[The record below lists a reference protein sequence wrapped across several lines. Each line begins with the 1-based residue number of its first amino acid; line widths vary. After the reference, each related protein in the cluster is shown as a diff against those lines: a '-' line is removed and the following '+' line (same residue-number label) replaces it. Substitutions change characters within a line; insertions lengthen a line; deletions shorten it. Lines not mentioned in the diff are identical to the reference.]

1 MEILL
6 SLITS
11 GSVKYIAILILVAV
25 GGTYFYVSYKNYGEL
40 QRQLAQYEYNVKQL
54 EQLVKDKEKFID
66 QLNQINKDKDEA
78 VSLLEKQRE
87 ELNNKLKEIESDID
101 VEVGKGNDRPSSN
114 ILKDTFRKLGVM
126 K

>member
-11 GSVKYIAILILVAV
+11 GSIRYIVILLLVAV

-40 QRQLAQYEYNVKQL
+40 QRQLAQYEYNIKQL
-54 EQLVKDKEKFID
+54 EQIVKDRETQI
-66 QLNQINKDKDEA
+66 QNLNQINKDKDQA
-78 VSLLEKQRE
+78 VVLLEEHRRE
-87 ELNNKLKEIESDID
+87 LEDKLKSIESDID
-101 VEVGKGNDRPSSN
+101 IEVGKGNDRPSSN
-114 ILKDTFRKLGVM
+114 ILKDAFRKLGGM

>member
-87 ELNNKLKEIESDID
+87 ELNNKIKEIESDID

>member
-87 ELNNKLKEIESDID
+87 ELNNKLKEIQSDID

>member
-11 GSVKYIAILILVAV
+11 GSLRYIVILLLFAI

-40 QRQLAQYEYNVKQL
+40 QRELAQYQYNINQL
-54 EQLVKDKEKFID
+54 EQLVKDKDKLI
-66 QLNQINKDKDEA
+66 QNLNQINKDKDEA
-78 VSLLEKQRE
+78 VGLLEQQKTELQEKMKQ
-87 ELNNKLKEIESDID
+87 IESDVD

-114 ILKDTFRKLGVM
+114 ILKETIRKLGGM

>member
-11 GSVKYIAILILVAV
+11 GSLRYIVILLLVAI

-40 QRQLAQYEYNVKQL
+40 QRELAQYQYNIKQL
-54 EQLVKDKEKFID
+54 EQLVKDRENQI
-66 QLNQINKDKDEA
+66 QNLNQINKDKDEA
-78 VSLLEKQRE
+78 VVLLEQERRDLE
-87 ELNNKLKEIESDID
+87 DKLKSIESDID
-101 VEVGKGNDRPSSN
+101 IEVGKGNDRPSSN